1 MHPYRNVDGHSGVIA
16 YEPGEGWIRLRF
28 VNGKEYRYTDATT
41 GAEHVRNMQML
52 AQAGQGLASYVSKF
66 VHDDFERE
74 H

>member
-1 MHPYRNVDGHSGVIA
+1 VV
-16 YEPGEGWIRLRF
+16 
-28 VNGKEYRYTDATT
+28 GKEYRYTDATT